1 MTRYHSEAKL
11 KNDDVSPITS
21 QRSSYGN
28 VNSHKRSNA
37 VDVVVTRVS
46 ILKDEVLPDGGGDV
60 KEPKN
65 NSLFVVVGFHAAE
78 ELLWISRCQIRDS
91 F

>member
-1 MTRYHSEAKL
+1 MAMSTVIK
-11 KNDDVSPITS
+11 D
-21 QRSSYGN
+21 
-28 VNSHKRSNA
+28 NA
-37 VDVVVTRVS
+37 INVVVTRVDLERQS
-46 ILKDEVLPDGGGDV
+46 AALMSRGRGRDV